1 MTDSVD
7 VPCSRCK
14 KTDDKDM
21 GFCEDCNLGYHHKPS
36 DGATFTCADKGCR
49 CATGKKKKRK
59 RKAQK

>member
-1 MTDSVD
+1 
-7 VPCSRCK
+7 
-14 KTDDKDM
+14 M

-59 RKAQK
+59 RKA